1 MNRERI
7 YELVFL
13 YISNSIN
20 DSELSELNEAIAVYQ
35 EEVGNIFTEVN
46 TTDFLLS
53 TSGMLVHPSP
63 KVKEKLFSQLR
74 NLNNPAHSE
83 LISPLFSHRIKLNIA
98 YGLAAVLLFVS
109 LIIGYKY
116 ILLNK
121 KSISQEQSI
130 VELTNAVAQKQALL
144 DVLVSKNVQLVS
156 MNGLDPSPA
165 SYGKIIWSEDRR
177 TAILQISKL
186 PSIQN
191 DKDYQLWAIENGKPV
206 SWGVFSISTSGS
218 NVFFKL
224 EDVKSVN
231 KESMNAFAITLE
243 PKGGVPQPTGKMYL
257 LGKTNI

>member
-20 DSELSELNEAIAVYQ
+20 DSELSELNEAIAINQ
-35 EEVGNIFTEVN
+35 EEFGNIFAEVN

-63 KVKEKLFSQLR
+63 KVKEKLVSQLKNR
-74 NLNNPAHSE
+74 NITAHSE
-83 LISPLFSHRIKLNIA
+83 LISPLFSHRIKLNFA
-98 YGLAAVLLFVS
+98 YGIAAVLLFVS
-109 LIIGYKY
+109 LIIGYNY

-121 KSISQEQSI
+121 KSISQEQRI
-130 VELTNAVAQKQALL
+130 LELTNAVAQKQALL
-144 DVLVSKNVQLVS
+144 DVLISKNVQLVS

-165 SYGKIIWSEDRR
+165 SYGKIIWSQDKR

-206 SWGVFSISTSGS
+206 SWGVFSISNSGS
-218 NVFFKL
+218 NLFFKL

-257 LGKTNI
+257 LGKANI